1 MWMFSSKMKGKCPLD
16 FTLCMSL
23 DSNVNV
29 CEETKDLH
37 TEQIAHNLNDCDVFI
52 GGVYCLNQKYRIGFN
67 GILTH
72 KVETQS
78 GKAEETKIVIF
89 TSHQLELHKNGI

>member
-1 MWMFSSKMKGKCPLD
+1 MGMISSKMKGKCPLD

-37 TEQIAHNLNDCDVFI
+37 TEQIAHNLNDCDVCI
-52 GGVYCLNQKYRIGFN
+52 GGVYCLNQKYGIGFN

-72 KVETQS
+72 RDPKW
-78 GKAEETKIVIF
+78 
-89 TSHQLELHKNGI
+89 